1 MKLNPALLLKNIL
14 PRTLFGRALII
25 IISPLILLQII
36 STHIFYDRHWDTIT
50 RRLSASIAGDIV
62 MVLDQLR
69 DTPVTQPAAQQR
81 IFIKAGEIFG
91 FTISMRPGE
100 ILPNQPPRK
109 AVNARIDKFLTHAI
123 RERIHHPFQL
133 DTSSFKDQVVID
145 IQLPNGVMSITA
157 PGERLFSSTTYIFI
171 MWMVGS
177 SLILFAVASVFM
189 RNQVRPIRRLAQAV
203 DGFGKGREVDDDFRS
218 GGALEVRQA
227 AAAFNLMRERIR
239 RQIRQRTDMLSGV
252 SHDLRTPLP
261 RMRLQLAMLGEGS
274 EIDDLRADIDDME
287 KMIDGYLTFARGDG
301 DEVAVETDLPA
312 LIEDLVL
319 GWRRNKVAIDYHVE
333 GQIKAWMKPRALQR
347 CLDNLIANAN
357 RYGDHVWV
365 RVGKRDDMTEIIID
379 DDGPGIPENEREK
392 AFRPFYRV
400 DQSRN
405 PDTGGTGLGLA
416 IARGVARAHG
426 GDIILEDS
434 PHNGLRARMRLPL

>member
-1 MKLNPALLLKNIL
+1 
-14 PRTLFGRALII
+14 
-25 IISPLILLQII
+25 
-36 STHIFYDRHWDTIT
+36 
-50 RRLSASIAGDIV
+50 
-62 MVLDQLR
+62 
-69 DTPVTQPAAQQR
+69 
-81 IFIKAGEIFG
+81 
-91 FTISMRPGE
+91 
-100 ILPNQPPRK
+100 
-109 AVNARIDKFLTHAI
+109 
-123 RERIHHPFQL
+123 
-133 DTSSFKDQVVID
+133 
-145 IQLPNGVMSITA
+145 MSVTA

-227 AAAFNLMRERIR
+227 ATAFNLMRERIR

-252 SHDLRTPLP
+252 SHDLRTPLT

-287 KMIDGYLTFARGDG
+287 KMIDGYLTFARGEG

-365 RVGKRDDMTEIIID
+365 RVGKRDEMTEIIID